1 MERLIHKLEADLK
14 KANDKNLAL
23 NTLIDI
29 AEERGIKIRKK
40 SGAKQ

>member
-1 MERLIHKLEADLK
+1 M
-14 KANDKNLAL
+14 L
-23 NTLIDI
+23 NQSKPYTGKYI